1 MILRLVV
8 WVLAVLGFM
17 WFWRRL
23 QAAALQQRS
32 GRAQSKVP
40 GQQVPGH
47 MVRDRICQTFLPEA
61 DAFKVEDGGKT
72 HFFCSTACR
81 DLFLQGQARP

>member
-1 MILRLVV
+1 MILRFVV

-23 QAAALQQRS
+23 QRAALQQR
-32 GRAQSKVP
+32 GRGP
-40 GQQVPGH
+40 GREATGAPGKASGH

-61 DAFKVEDGGKT
+61 DALRVEKDGKA
-72 HFFCSTACR
+72 HFFCSTTCR
-81 DLFLQGQARP
+81 DRFLQG